1 MALKENRRNV
11 TKSDLMLLDQM
22 ILEVGNVFAV
32 EDHLN
37 LAELADG
44 DEIGGAVAVDVVE
57 ELPQVPSS
65 LILRLE

>member
-1 MALKENRRNV
+1 
-11 TKSDLMLLDQM
+11 MLLDQM